1 MFNNFKGL
9 ECVLCSNLKYYY
21 YWYFKVFTYWK
32 TINLFKL

>member
-21 YWYFKVFTYWK
+21 YW
-32 TINLFKL
+32 